1 MSNERPSVYLQEKC
15 STLEAALDFFS
26 QGSAHFSLNEKKLT
40 FLAQIDFW
48 EWELETVIYSF
59 DNFKER
65 SAAWD
70 SIRTIRDRLAKQG
83 IIVRENVISQ
93 AESKR
98 GWNQHLRSTVV
109 EPWVDLNR
117 LIDKWNGLLESC
129 EKKLMDGS
137 VNPEWCPN
145 VLTDLS
151 KYKKKRR
158 EIS

>member
-15 STLEAALDFFS
+15 STISAALDFFC
-26 QGSAHFSLNEKKLT
+26 QGSAHFSINEKKLT

-70 SIRTIRDRLAKQG
+70 SITTIRDRLSKLG
-83 IIVRENVISQ
+83 IIVRENVFSK
-93 AESKR
+93 AEDKR
-98 GWNQHLRSTVV
+98 GWNWFKRSTVV
-109 EPWVDLNR
+109 EPWDDLNR
-117 LIDKWNGLLESC
+117 LIDKWNTLLENC
-129 EKKLMDGS
+129 EKKLLDNS
-137 VNPEWCPN
+137 INPEWGIEALP
-145 VLTDLS
+145 DLS

-158 EIS
+158 DIS